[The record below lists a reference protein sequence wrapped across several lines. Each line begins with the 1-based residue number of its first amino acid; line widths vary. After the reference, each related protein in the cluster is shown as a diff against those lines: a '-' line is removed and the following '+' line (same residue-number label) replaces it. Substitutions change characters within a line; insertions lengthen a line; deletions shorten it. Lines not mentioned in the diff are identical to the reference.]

1 MNSWINLD
9 ALWGIVVVGLV
20 AGAGLPALFALG
32 LRALNPSARPA
43 GRSAVTGPPAAVG
56 PVGYA
61 VAVLCFATVVA
72 AIAWGIFVI
81 VNHS

>member
-1 MNSWINLD
+1 M
-9 ALWGIVVVGLV
+9 
-20 AGAGLPALFALG
+20 
-32 LRALNPSARPA
+32 
-43 GRSAVTGPPAAVG
+43 TGPPAAVG

-61 VAVLCFATVVA
+61 VAVLCFATVLA